1 MAIDGTY
8 QGKASS
14 PFGSTDCTLT
24 LMAVGAT
31 LTGHASAMG
40 IESAIQDGTVDGNS
54 FTCTVEGN
62 GPLGHMVLAIEG
74 TVEGDKI
81 TGTVKA
87 ERMAARFEGARV

>member
-24 LMAVGAT
+24 LKANGAT

-40 IESAIQDGTVDGNS
+40 IESDVKNGTVNGDS
-54 FTCTVEGN
+54 FACQVEGT
-62 GPLGHMVLAIEG
+62 GPLGHMVLDIQG
-74 TVEGDKI
+74 VVEGDKI
-81 TGTVKA
+81 SGTVKA
-87 ERMAARFEGARV
+87 GRMKARFEGARV